1 MKIKEFASAEDTL
14 ALWKTISDNT
24 WAAVA
29 QQAEAEA
36 KQKAE
41 RAAARKSASKRGS
54 GKSTAKPAPP
64 KRLPPPLQHVT
75 APMPK
80 ADEKTPSSNKSQT
93 HKAQAHN
100 AQPPNAQQ
108 AQPTAKP
115 ELSTAAPAAKPP
127 LSATPAVPQAVGA
140 ARQAAAAQSS
150 LPAPLPNTRF
160 KAVSAPRA

>member
-29 QQAEAEA
+29 QQAEAKA

-54 GKSTAKPAPP
+54 GTSTAKPMPP

-75 APMPK
+75 APVAK
-80 ADEKTPSSNKSQT
+80 ADEKTPSANKQQGGSAYIRKPQS
-93 HKAQAHN
+93 
-100 AQPPNAQQ
+100 PNAQQ
-108 AQPTAKP
+108 AQPSAKP
-115 ELSTAAPAAKPP
+115 AFAAANTANSSR
-127 LSATPAVPQAVGA
+127 SATAAVPQGVGA
-140 ARQAAAAQSS
+140 ARAAAAEPA

-160 KAVSAPRA
+160 KSVSAARA